1 VATGCKATEEKGM
14 IPPVDLRA
22 EYLSIQSEIDEAIK
36 NVFEKGIFI
45 LGENVRK
52 FEIEFKSFVGSSFA
66 AAVSNGTDALHL
78 SLVALGIAPGDEVI
92 TAANTAAPTALA
104 ITMTGARPV
113 FTDIDPVTC
122 TLNPEEVL
130 NAITNK
136 TKAIIPVH
144 LYGCPTDLDPLLKIS
159 QSAGVPI
166 IEDACQSHGALY
178 KGKMTG
184 TLGLAGCFSFYP
196 TKNLGA
202 YGDAGMIVTNN
213 EEFHKRI
220 VMLRNLGQTDRYHHK
235 LAGFNNRMDELQ
247 AAILRVKLGHLN
259 KWNKRREELAAI
271 YSDNLKEFPIQL
283 PVNPEHSQRVYHLY
297 VIHAENRDALFRHL
311 REREIFAEIHYP
323 VPLHLQ
329 EAFQYLDIKRGSL
342 PFTEASAKKVLS
354 LPLFPQLAVESIG
367 EVAFTIREFLSKG

>member
-1 VATGCKATEEKGM
+1 M
-14 IPPVDLRA
+14 IPPIDLGA
-22 EYLSIQSEIDEAIK
+22 EYLSIRSEIDDAIK
-36 NVFEKGIFI
+36 GVFEKGQFI

-66 AAVSNGTDALHL
+66 VAVSNGTDALHL
-78 SLVALGIAPGDEVI
+78 SLVALGIGPGDEVI

-113 FTDIDPVTC
+113 FADIDPLTC
-122 TLNPEEVL
+122 TLNSDEVL
-130 NAITNK
+130 NAITNR

-144 LYGCPTDLDPLLKIS
+144 LYGCSADLDPLLNIS

-166 IEDACQSHGALY
+166 IEDACQSHGAQY

-184 TLGLAGCFSFYP
+184 SLGLAGCFSFYP

-247 AAILRVKLGHLN
+247 AAILRVKLGHLDE
-259 KWNKRREELAAI
+259 WNKKREELASI
-271 YSDNLKEFPIQL
+271 YSRKLQGFPIQL
-283 PVNPEHSQRVYHLY
+283 PVNPDYGKRVYHLY
-297 VIHAENRDALFRHL
+297 VIHVENRDALFEYL

-329 EAFQYLDIKRGSL
+329 EAFQNLQIKKGSL
-342 PFTEASAKKVLS
+342 PLTEASAEKVLS
-354 LPLFPQLAVESIG
+354 LPLFPQLTEEAIDQVT
-367 EVAFTIREFLSKG
+367 AAIRDFLSKG